1 MTISSLYE
9 LYLSHP
15 QVTTDS
21 RSCPQG
27 SLFFALRGETFD
39 GNKFADTALENG
51 AAYAIIDN
59 PEYKRD
65 DRYIVVDDALETLR
79 QLAAYHRQQ
88 LTIPIVGITGTNGK
102 TTTKELTAAVLSKKF
117 NTLYTQGNL
126 NNHIGVPLTLLKITA
141 EHQMAIIEMGANHMG
156 EIKAS
161 VEIVRPDYGIITNV
175 GKGHIEGFGSF
186 ENIIK
191 TKGELYDFLRAT
203 GGTIFINSANEH
215 LKKIADR
222 LTQHTYA
229 VDTDSAEISGR
240 VVKCNPLVG
249 IEWWQRGAEHHRVD
263 TNLIGSY
270 NLENMLAA
278 ICIGNFFGVDEAAIS
293 AALSEYLP
301 TNNRSQLSKTDRNRL
316 IVDTYNANPT
326 SMEAA
331 LRNFAQIEGLEHK
344 CVLLGDMLE
353 LGKVSEKEHQHI
365 VDLIDELQF
374 EKVFLVGKE
383 FIGVAKNHTTFAS
396 VEQFIERTRETPLN
410 DCTILIKGSHGIHL
424 EKAIPHL

>member
-1 MTISSLYE
+1 MTISALYE
-9 LYLSHP
+9 LYLAHP

-21 RSCPQG
+21 RSCPEG

-39 GNKFADTALENG
+39 GNCFADIALENG

-59 PEYKRD
+59 PEYRKN

-79 QLAAYHRQQ
+79 QLAAHHRQQ

-141 EHQMAIIEMGANHMG
+141 EHEMAIIEMGANHIG

-175 GKGHIEGFGSF
+175 GKAHIEGFGSF

-191 TKGELYDFLRAT
+191 TKGELYDFLRKT
-203 GGTIFINSANEH
+203 GGTIFINNQNEH
-215 LKKIADR
+215 LKKIAEE

-229 VDTDSAEISGR
+229 VDSDSAEISGKI
-240 VVKCNPLVG
+240 VKCNPLVG
-249 IEWWQRGAEHHRVD
+249 IEWWKRGEQHHRVD

-278 ICIGNFFGVDEAAIS
+278 ICIGNFFGVSEAAIS
-293 AALSEYLP
+293 AALNEYQP
-301 TNNRSQLSKTDRNRL
+301 KNNRSQLSQTDRNRL

-331 LRNFAQIEGLEHK
+331 LRNFAQIDGLSHK

-353 LGKVSEKEHQHI
+353 LGEASEKEHQHI

-374 EKVFLVGKE
+374 EQAFLVGKE
-383 FIGVAKNHTTFAS
+383 FSFVAQNHTTFAS
-396 VEQFIERTRETPLN
+396 VEQFIEWTKANPLD

-424 EKAIPHL
+424 EKAIPYL

>member
-9 LYLSHP
+9 LYLAHP

-21 RSCPQG
+21 RACAKG
-27 SLFFALRGETFD
+27 ALFFALRGETFD

-65 DRYIVVDDALETLR
+65 DRYIVVDNVLETLR
-79 QLAAYHRQQ
+79 ALAAHHRKQ

-102 TTTKELTAAVLSKKF
+102 TTTKELSAAVLSKKF
-117 NTLYTQGNL
+117 KTLYTQGNL

-175 GKGHIEGFGSF
+175 GKAHIEGFGSF

-191 TKGELYDFLRAT
+191 TKGELYDFLRET
-203 GGTIFINSANEH
+203 GGTIFINSRNEH
-215 LKKIADR
+215 LTKIAKG

-229 VDTDSAEISGR
+229 VDGSETEISGR
-240 VVKCNPLVG
+240 IVKCNPLVG

-278 ICIGNFFGVDEAAIS
+278 ICIGNFFGVEAAAIS
-293 AALSEYLP
+293 AALNEYLP

-331 LRNFAQIEGLEHK
+331 LRNFAQTEGLAHK

-353 LGKVSEKEHQHI
+353 LGEASEQEHRHM
-365 VDLIDELQF
+365 VELIDEFGF
-374 EKVFLVGKE
+374 EHAFLVGE
-383 FIGVAKNHTTFAS
+383 AFAAVAENHTTFAN
-396 VEQFIERTRETPLN
+396 VEQFVEWTKANTLN

-424 EKAIPHL
+424 EKAIPCL